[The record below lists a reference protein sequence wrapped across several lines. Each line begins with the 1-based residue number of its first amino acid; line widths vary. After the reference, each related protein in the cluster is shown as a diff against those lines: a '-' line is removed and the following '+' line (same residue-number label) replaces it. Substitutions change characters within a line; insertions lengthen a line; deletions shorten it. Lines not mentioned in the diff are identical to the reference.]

1 MNAHSVS
8 QVSAINGGDARSE
21 KFHAILQA
29 AARVFARSGYF
40 NARVSEVARAAGV
53 ADGTVY
59 LYFKNKHD
67 LLRSIFSASMDNFLR
82 QARRQLETIDD
93 PRERLRRFAH
103 LHFEALENNRDMAIV
118 FQVELRQSSKF
129 MEEFSTAQLADYLLI
144 IREAVEDGQQ
154 RGLIRSQLS
163 AKFVAKFLFGA
174 LDEMATNWV
183 LSRNQYSL
191 SAMTEPVMDLFFNG
205 VCGTDGVA

>member
-1 MNAHSVS
+1 MNIHSEIEVLPS
-8 QVSAINGGDARSE
+8 TEVDSRPE

-29 AARVFARSGYF
+29 AAQVFARFGYF

-59 LYFKNKHD
+59 LYFRNKHD
-67 LLRSIFSASMDNFLR
+67 LLRSIFSTSMSNFLR
-82 QARRQLETIDD
+82 QARAQLETIDD
-93 PRERLRRFAH
+93 PCERLRRFAR
-103 LHFEALENNRDMAIV
+103 LHFEALERNRDMAIV

-129 MEEFSTAQLADYLLI
+129 MEEFSVTQLADYFLI
-144 IREAVEDGQQ
+144 IREAVEEGQR

-163 AKFVAKFLFGA
+163 SKLVAKFLFGA

-183 LSRNQYSL
+183 LSHNQYSL
-191 SAMTEPVMDLFFNG
+191 AAMTDPVMDLFFNG
-205 VCGTDGVA
+205 VCSTDGAS

>member
-8 QVSAINGGDARSE
+8 QLAAINEGDARSE

-59 LYFKNKHD
+59 LYFKSKHD
-67 LLRSIFSASMDNFLR
+67 LLRSIFSTSMDNFLR

-93 PRERLRRFAH
+93 PCERLRCFAR

-144 IREAVEDGQQ
+144 IREAVEEGQR
-154 RGLIRSQLS
+154 RGLIRNQLS
-163 AKFVAKFLFGA
+163 SKLVAKFLFGA

-183 LSRNQYSL
+183 LSH
-191 SAMTEPVMDLFFNG
+191 
-205 VCGTDGVA
+205 